1 MKKVSVV
8 MCTYNGA
15 RYIREQIESLLRQTY
30 PLHEI
35 IVQDDGSTDGTC
47 DIVSEY
53 AAQNPVIR
61 LIHNDGAHGINN
73 NFFSALHKAEGEF
86 IAIADQDD
94 IWEPEKIE
102 WQMQA
107 IGSHLLCSG
116 QSKPFSSDGFPVI
129 WDSRKPNYHI
139 LRLCY
144 LGELAGHTML
154 INRKIL
160 DYLGEKPKY
169 KYMYDWQLQMIA
181 AANNDIV
188 YINKVLVNFR
198 RHADASTATKPTS
211 SKFGLKKEL
220 STMLMLIVHRRALK
234 RHIIERFSAIE
245 EMLSALPFNTAD
257 KMTAIEM
264 AHYQQKKGLF
274 NMIKFAFFC
283 VKHRNHLFHTEEKRH
298 LVAIARALYYPVYCG
313 YYYRGIL
320 KDNQK

>member
-1 MKKVSVV
+1 

-107 IGSHLLCSG
+107 IGTHLLCSG

-154 INRKIL
+154 VNRKIL

-188 YINKVLVNFR
+188 YINKV
-198 RHADASTATKPTS
+198 
-211 SKFGLKKEL
+211 
-220 STMLMLIVHRRALK
+220 
-234 RHIIERFSAIE
+234 
-245 EMLSALPFNTAD
+245 
-257 KMTAIEM
+257 
-264 AHYQQKKGLF
+264 
-274 NMIKFAFFC
+274 
-283 VKHRNHLFHTEEKRH
+283 
-298 LVAIARALYYPVYCG
+298 
-313 YYYRGIL
+313 
-320 KDNQK
+320 